1 MNFHLIPNGYT
12 GIKKEEKFYLKNAFY
27 YTVIKSC
34 VKSNLKI
41 KSEAKWKTRVNS
53 ESTNQILISIHRITV
68 FSKEKVVTHTTSQ
81 LKQQKKTHTTHLAD
95 IL

>member
-12 GIKKEEKFYLKNAFY
+12 GIKKEEKFYLKNALY
-27 YTVIKSC
+27 YTVIKLS

-53 ESTNQILISIHRITV
+53 ELEEFQNIMIQQI
-68 FSKEKVVTHTTSQ
+68 KY
-81 LKQQKKTHTTHLAD
+81 
-95 IL
+95 